1 MKKREK
7 MKCEKLE
14 EEKVEGDEWL
24 PGQYKAKAKKEYQR
38 QEPQAKEK
46 RKARQ

>member
-1 MKKREK
+1 

-14 EEKVEGDEWL
+14 EEKAKGDEWL
-24 PGQYKAKAKKEYQR
+24 PGQYKAKAKKQYQR
-38 QEPQAKEK
+38 QEPQAKAK